1 MSGEGE
7 GRNGGLQVGG
17 LNKQKNMGGER
28 RNRRVLQD
36 IGNLVAKQG
45 HGNGINVSKPV
56 TRNFRAQLLANAQAA
71 TEVEFVL
78 FYDDLWI
85 MF

>member
-1 MSGEGE
+1 MSGGGE

-17 LNKQKNMGGER
+17 LNKQKNMGGAR